1 MNDKILDNLNN
12 PTENELHA
20 GERDT
25 PEKLAAREPEKTPA
39 EKAAEKKF
47 VTEKYPAKPT
57 GRVPKRTAVPIPK
70 MRDEVVIKIEK
81 ILESGLAEE
90 YSKLSPIAKQEFKI
104 KGEEVAEK
112 IKEILS
118 STHIK
123 VKKIF
128 SLIVEWL
135 RLLPGVN
142 KFFLEQEAKIK
153 TDHLIELHKKQQE
166 KGSNKLI

>member
-12 PTENELHA
+12 PIENELSTS
-20 GERDT
+20 ERGT
-25 PEKLAAREPEKTPA
+25 PEKLSAKEVEKTQI
-39 EKAAEKKF
+39 EKTTEKKF
-47 VTEKYPAKPT
+47 VTEKYPAKPAV
-57 GRVPKRTAVPIPK
+57 RVPKRTAMPLPK

-112 IKEILS
+112 IKDILS

-166 KGSNKLI
+166 KESNKLI